1 MFLAKILFRLYKY
14 NNTRYRN
21 LILSLICK
29 LESGEY
35 FSLTLRRIFREYHMI
50 EIGLYS
56 RGFIPFNADKYTKIG
71 RYCSI
76 SRECRIMNRNHPIN
90 FKSMHG
96 FFFNKGLKY
105 VEEDKSDFIPLEIG
119 NDVWIGA
126 NSTILPRV
134 KFIGTGS
141 VIGAGTVVTNDVPP
155 YAIVV
160 GNPGRII
167 RYRFSQSVIEKLI
180 ASKWWEKPIG
190 ELELDEFTKPYL
202 E

>member
-1 MFLAKILFRLYKY
+1 
-14 NNTRYRN
+14 
-21 LILSLICK
+21 
-29 LESGEY
+29 
-35 FSLTLRRIFREYHMI
+35 MI

-56 RGFIPFNADKYTKIG
+56 RGFIPINADKFTKIG

-76 SRECRIMNRNHPIN
+76 SRRCTIMNRNHPIS

-96 FFFNKGLKY
+96 FFFNRGLKY
-105 VEEDKSDFIPLEIG
+105 VKEDKVEFIPLEIG

-134 KFIGTGS
+134 RSIGTGA
-141 VIGAGTVVTNDVPP
+141 VIGAGTVVTKDVPP

-160 GNPGRII
+160 GNPGKII
-167 RYRFSQSVIEKLI
+167 KYRFAPRTIEKLL
-180 ASKWWEKPIG
+180 ASKWWEKSIQ
-190 ELELDEFTKPYL
+190 ELNLEEFTRPYD